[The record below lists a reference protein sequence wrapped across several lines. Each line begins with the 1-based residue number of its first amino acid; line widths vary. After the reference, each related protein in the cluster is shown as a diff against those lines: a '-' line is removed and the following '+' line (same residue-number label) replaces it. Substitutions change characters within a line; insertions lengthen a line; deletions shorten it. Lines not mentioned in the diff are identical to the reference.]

1 MITKRAFCGVNRV
14 TYRGMVLYSC
24 NPLPWY
30 RHSCN
35 YKLMVQ
41 PDPTTIARL
50 ARPESAVIHLRIAPW
65 CCPAAVSAPTC
76 TAVAPIDTAVLYS
89 SSTATS
95 NVQHSGRERR

>member
-41 PDPTTIARL
+41 PDPR
-50 ARPESAVIHLRIAPW
+50 RPPLQDLRGQNQ
-65 CCPAAVSAPTC
+65 
-76 TAVAPIDTAVLYS
+76 L
-89 SSTATS
+89 
-95 NVQHSGRERR
+95 